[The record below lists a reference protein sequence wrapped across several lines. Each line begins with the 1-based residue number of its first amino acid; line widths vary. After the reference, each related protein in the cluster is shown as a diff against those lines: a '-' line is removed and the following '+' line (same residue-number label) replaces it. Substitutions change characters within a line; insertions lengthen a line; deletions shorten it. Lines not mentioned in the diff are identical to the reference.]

1 LLGHQGQMELF
12 SHYMLAIKRRRK
24 MTKEEIMVKISDL
37 RKRMARLPIGQ
48 SNWEYETLEQECLN
62 LEQALT
68 KQR

>member
-1 LLGHQGQMELF
+1 
-12 SHYMLAIKRRRK
+12 
-24 MTKEEIMVKISDL
+24 MTKEEIMVKLSDL
-37 RKRMARLPIGQ
+37 RKRMARLLIGQ